1 MGEYKGISLA
11 ILGAMKCPNER
22 EGEGKA
28 WSRKRRAENGK
39 VTEVI
44 TN

>member
-1 MGEYKGISLA
+1 MGGYKGISLA
-11 ILGAMKCPNER
+11 ILGVMKCPNER

-28 WSRKRRAENGK
+28 WTRKRRAENGK